1 MTDAAA
7 ATGETDMRAA
17 SPRSRTAAAL
27 LAAFAMGTVLALAPP
42 PPVRAAA
49 DDGAAPRVFDVMVAM
64 RDGVRLATTVY
75 LPEGSGPWPVVLAR
89 TPYGRAQTGASS
101 SARYNGAGYAWVIQD
116 QRGRFDSEGVY
127 QPHEV
132 EMADGYDTVEWAA
145 REPWSNGRVGITG
158 ASALGI
164 AANLAAAAAPPH
176 LEAAYVVVAPASLFY
191 EGRFIG
197 GVFKEADTGNWMR
210 RQGVSEAEVTAYR
223 KRVVLDQRWEA
234 TDLVF
239 HRDRIEIPIYN
250 VGGWYDLFSS
260 GNIANF
266 RYLQEWGREGARGRQ
281 KLLMGAFGHGAI
293 QGDLEYPDAGSLRGR
308 EGDEL
313 RWFDY
318 WLKGID
324 NGILDE
330 PPVTYYQMAAARK
343 GGATGGPGAE
353 GAAASANGNRY
364 LTAQTWPPQ
373 GSRPVRWYLR
383 EGRRLAA
390 AAPGEDAGAT
400 TYSFDPARPV
410 PTVGGPN
417 LTLPIGPM
425 DQRAIGERD
434 DYLRFE
440 SEPLAEDLT
449 LAGKLDVELW
459 VASDAPDTDFMV
471 KLVDVYPDGYQALV
485 IDTAQRAR
493 YRHGRRVED
502 VATLAPGD
510 PTRLDI
516 DLWHTAITI
525 EAGHRLALHVTSSN
539 HPRFE
544 VNPNTGEPPGEE
556 TLAPRVARNTI
567 FHDAHRASAVILPVM
582 EEP

>member
-1 MTDAAA
+1 MRRHGAIGRKQSSRGTIWSAAVVAVVA
-7 ATGETDMRAA
+7 AVMALAVAVPALRAA
-17 SPRSRTAAAL
+17 EDGPAARVIE
-27 LAAFAMGTVLALAPP
+27 AMAP
-42 PPVRAAA
+42 
-49 DDGAAPRVFDVMVAM
+49 M

-75 LPEGSGPWPVVLAR
+75 LPAGSGPWPSVLAR
-89 TPYGRAQTGASS
+89 TPYGRSRSGPPS
-101 SARYNGAGYAWVIQD
+101 SARYNDGGYAWVIQD
-116 QRGRFDSEGVY
+116 QRGRFDSEGEY
-127 QPHEV
+127 RPHEV
-132 EMADGYDTVEWAA
+132 EMEDGYDTVEWVAA
-145 REPWSNGRVGITG
+145 QPWSNGKVGMTG

-176 LEAAYVVVAPASLFY
+176 LVAAYVVVAPHSLFY

-210 RQGVSEAEVTAYR
+210 GQGVPDSEVVAYR
-223 KRVVLDQRWEA
+223 KRVLLDQRWED

-239 HRDRIEIPIYN
+239 HLDSVRIPVWN

-318 WLKGID
+318 WLKGVD
-324 NGILDE
+324 NGIMDE

-343 GGATGGPGAE
+343 GAATTE
-353 GAAASANGNRY
+353 KGNRY
-364 LTAQTWPPQ
+364 VTASTWPPPDA
-373 GSRPVRWYLR
+373 RPTRFYLR
-383 EGRRLAA
+383 EGRRLSTD
-390 AAPGEDAGAT
+390 APAPDGGAE

-425 DQRAIGERD
+425 DQRAIEERG
-434 DYLRFE
+434 DYLRFQT
-440 SEPLAEDLT
+440 EPLAADLT
-449 LAGKLDVELW
+449 LAGKVDVELW
-459 VASDAPDTDFMV
+459 ISSDAPDTDFMV
-471 KLVDVYPDGYQALV
+471 KLVDVYPDGYEALV
-485 IDTAQRAR
+485 VDTAQRAR
-493 YRHGRRVED
+493 YRNGRRAED
-502 VATLAPGD
+502 VALLEAGRV
-510 PTRLDI
+510 TRLPI
-516 DLWHTAITI
+516 DLWNTAITI
-525 EAGHRLALHVTSSN
+525 EAGHRIALHVTSSN

-544 VNPNTGEPPGEE
+544 VNPNTGEAPGEE
-556 TLAPRVARNTI
+556 KLPPRVARNTI
-567 FHDAHRASAVILPVM
+567 LHDATHSSALILPVM
-582 EEP
+582 P